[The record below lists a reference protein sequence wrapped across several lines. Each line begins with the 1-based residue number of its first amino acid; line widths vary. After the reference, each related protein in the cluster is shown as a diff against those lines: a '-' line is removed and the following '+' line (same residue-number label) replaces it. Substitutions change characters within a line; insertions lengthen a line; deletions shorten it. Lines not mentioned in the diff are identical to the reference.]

1 MSKALITESLLTDI
15 ADAIR
20 AKTGGTASMTPAE
33 MVPAIGS
40 ISGGGTPEAEEKD
53 VNFIDYDGKILYSYT
68 AAEASELREL
78 PENPEHTGLTAQGWN
93 YTLAEMKAAVAAHG
107 ACVVGQTYITDDGKT
122 RIYCEFQ
129 EGRVSPYLGLYVK
142 GTVVVAWG
150 DGTATNT
157 LTGNGYRSVRHTYAA
172 AGKYMITLEVTSG
185 YFEFTGNYKDPS
197 YVGGQPTCQS
207 KLLTYNDD
215 YSDSRS
221 YAYRQSI
228 RKIEMGTGARLGGS
242 TYAGLG
248 YLMNLESI
256 TLTAEAVQIYSGTFQ
271 FCVALAALVIPKPS
285 SQNFAI
291 GQYALDSAYG
301 IKKVSVPPGCT
312 AINAGAFLYCRNL
325 AMIQIPDSVSSI
337 GQSAFQG
344 CYNLRTNLPEG
355 ITAIPVSLFSVDT
368 YMSKITIP
376 SGVTSIAASA
386 FWSMHALAEI
396 HFKPETPPTVANSN
410 AFGSLPTDCTIYVPA
425 GTLAAYKAATN
436 YPSPST
442 YTYIEEE

>member
-1 MSKALITESLLTDI
+1 MSKALITESLLTTI

-33 MVPAIGS
+33 MVPAIES

-53 VNFIDYDGKILYSYT
+53 INFIDYDGKILYSYT
-68 AAEASELREL
+68 AAEAAELTEL
-78 PENPEHTGLTAQGWN
+78 PENPEHEGLTAQGWN

-185 YFEFTGNYKDPS
+185 YFEFTGNHS
-197 YVGGQPTCQS
+197 SSASHS
-207 KLLTYNDD
+207 KLLSHNDD
-215 YSDSRS
+215 YSDGRS
-221 YAYRQSI
+221 YAYRMAI
-228 RKIEMGTGARLGGS
+228 RKIELGSGARLGGIN
-242 TYAGLG
+242 YAGLG
-248 YLMNLESI
+248 YLMSLESI
-256 TLTAEAVQIYSGTFQ
+256 TLTPESVRTLTGTFR
-271 FCVALAALVIPKPS
+271 FCVALNALVIPKPDQS
-285 SQNFAI
+285 RSFSF
-291 GQYALDSAYG
+291 GSYALDNAYG
-301 IKKVSVPPGCT
+301 IKKVSIPPECV
-312 AINAGAFLYCRNL
+312 AIADNAFNTTRNL
-325 AMIQIPDSVSSI
+325 SMIQIPDNVSSL
-337 GQSAFQG
+337 GQKAFNG
-344 CYNLRTNLPEG
+344 CYNLRTNLPEE
-355 ITAIPVSLFSVDT
+355 ITAIPASLFSFV
-368 YMSKITIP
+368 YMVKITIP
-376 SGVTSIAASA
+376 SSVTSIAASA
-386 FWSMHALAEI
+386 FSNMNALAEI

-410 AFGSLPTDCTIYVPA
+410 AFSGLPTDCKIYIPA
-425 GTLAAYKAATN
+425 GKRAAYTAATN

-442 YTYIEEE
+442 YTYIEEVE